1 MLAIGISAITL
12 IMDKYADLFFFLSLS
27 INNLLFLRSRNGPTI
42 TRNTQINILFI
53 EQYFFLF
60 TKLFLVGE
68 NQYKIQLEMGKIEY
82 WKNHLKHLIP
92 LCHVKSKYPDMFY
105 LHLLFMKRKQISERM
120 YLHAITVMFSYCL

>member
-53 EQYFFLF
+53 EQYFFCF
-60 TKLFLVGE
+60 VYKAFLVGE

-82 WKNHLKHLIP
+82 
-92 LCHVKSKYPDMFY
+92 
-105 LHLLFMKRKQISERM
+105 
-120 YLHAITVMFSYCL
+120 